1 MNAIDFEYDGQYLS
15 DYGFIICDFDGA
27 SGVDTISAG
36 STLTFNK
43 VSQFN
48 GRNFSLASTQYE
60 NCISTTFDIC
70 KDPEK
75 YEKDEMEI
83 STDEFRDLMRWLNRT
98 EFLKFQLHDSDIDYE
113 EGCYFDASFNIE
125 KIKINEILYGLRLT
139 METNKPFAYGDEEK
153 IKWTISDTST
163 VKTFSDMSDEIG
175 CIYPSLKIICNDDG
189 DFTIQNLTFETTT
202 TIANCSDGEVI
213 TIDGNTQ
220 IITTSD
226 DSHKVYE
233 DFNYEFFKIGNTYN
247 SRKNMISVNMPCVV
261 EITYTPI
268 IKDVP

>member
-139 METNKPFAYGDEEK
+139 METNKPFAYADEEK
-153 IKWTISDTST
+153 IKLQLEKVMAKEKEQTLRY
-163 VKTFSDMSDEIG
+163 KKENEALLEIK
-175 CIYPSLKIICNDDG
+175 ILK
-189 DFTIQNLTFETTT
+189 
-202 TIANCSDGEVI
+202 
-213 TIDGNTQ
+213 
-220 IITTSD
+220 
-226 DSHKVYE
+226 K
-233 DFNYEFFKIGNTYN
+233 
-247 SRKNMISVNMPCVV
+247 
-261 EITYTPI
+261 
-268 IKDVP
+268 